1 MTRIPFDQ
9 LAKQYLETL
18 LEPLGT
24 VQRNLEVPGEVRYV
38 DLWFTP
44 STRSADLPD
53 LGMLSQITTTPC
65 LLEPFSSPPSR
76 SEVRT
81 CLLKLL
87 WLMEDRRRRAK
98 VSEQRLSENE
108 LPRLWILA
116 ASLSQPVID
125 DFGGQV
131 HADSGV
137 YLLPTAYRTGM
148 IAINQLPI
156 TEETL
161 WLRLIGRG
169 ETQRAAVME
178 VLALP
183 MDDPRRAEV
192 LQVLTNWRLTLEMGD
207 VLETEEEELMATLS
221 QAYLE
226 WEQKTREQGLQQ
238 GLQEGLEQ
246 GKKSL
251 ILSLLTRRFGELPE
265 GLRLQIDRLNLSQL
279 DSLGE
284 TLLDFSSLTDLQTW
298 LETTLK

>member
-44 STRSADLPD
+44 AQQASDLPD
-53 LGMLSQITTTPC
+53 LGLLSQITTTPC

-87 WLMEDRRRRAK
+87 WLIEDRRRRAK

-116 ASLSQPVID
+116 ASLSQPVIE

-131 HADSGV
+131 QADSGV
-137 YLLPTAYRTGM
+137 YRFPIAYRTGL
-148 IAINQLPI
+148 IAINQLPV

-169 ETQRAAVME
+169 ETQRGAVME

-207 VLETEEEELMATLS
+207 LLETEEEELMATLS
-221 QAYLE
+221 QVYLE
-226 WEQKTREQGLQQ
+226 WEQKTREQGF
-238 GLQEGLEQ
+238 EQ

-251 ILSLLTRRFGELPE
+251 ILSLLTRRFGEIPS
-265 GLRLQIDRLNLSQL
+265 GTQAQIDRLNLSQL

-284 TLLDFSSLTDLQTW
+284 TLLDFASLADLQTW
-298 LETTLK
+298 LETTS